1 MRSFDDLPQNRR
13 PSAAQRNTLSP
24 RPASKAESVAL
35 SPSPFRSSGSHEAP
49 ATGESPADPMEL
61 GTSQEVLGDLLVRHR
76 LITEPQLE
84 EALAIQQATRPYRP
98 IEQILVED
106 GVIAEADLKAI
117 LDVYGKRSRLGD
129 MLVKTRAITPE
140 QLALALS
147 EQKQLGLRLGETL
160 MKLNYI
166 TEETLRRT
174 LCAQLGIP
182 FVDLNAYALDPR
194 LTKLINRNYAKKHLV
209 VPVCMGG
216 DTITLAMEDPTDVAI
231 VEEIRSFTGCA
242 VNVVTST
249 YQTLQRAFRRLYEEG
264 GPEPDAG
271 PKLEVINEVSH
282 EAVPGE
288 EGTEAK
294 QADTVVRDLVTV
306 ALEHRVSDIHL
317 EAVDYRMRARFR
329 IDGEL
334 RELSLPTLNESLAR
348 NGRSIVSRIKIL
360 GNLDIAE
367 RRRPQDGS
375 FRVRIQRNNQIV
387 TADCRISVVPGYY
400 GENVLIRILDQRNAP
415 TEVTQLGFSPQIT
428 EKLAGLLRRPT
439 GVVLITGPTGSGKS
453 TTLFAALMTLY
464 RPGVKVLTVEDPI
477 EYVCE
482 RFTQCEVNERIGNT
496 FSTYLRSFLRHD
508 PDVVMVGEIRD
519 QQSAELTLRAAQ
531 TGHLVLST
539 LHTNDAVSSINRL
552 LDLGVDRTVI
562 TSSLLGIVAQRLVRK
577 ICEQCRTEWTP
588 SETFMKELFGGAGPR
603 IPWYRGKGCDRCHFT
618 GFSGRIVVGE
628 LWVPSDNDVLLIN
641 KGVPFDE
648 IVASS
653 RTNTVSMAEDVRD
666 RLRAGAANLEELVRT
681 LPYSSL
687 HKFREPDFM
696 A

>member
-1 MRSFDDLPQNRR
+1 MRTFDDLPEKYQ
-13 PSAAQRNTLSP
+13 
-24 RPASKAESVAL
+24 PALQL
-35 SPSPFRSSGSHEAP
+35 SPSPFRSSGFHEVP
-49 ATGESPADPMEL
+49 LDEEELSSPEEL
-61 GTSQEVLGDLLVRHR
+61 LGRLLIQHR
-76 LITEPQLE
+76 LITESQLQ
-84 EALAIQQATRPYRP
+84 EALQIQRTRPYKP
-98 IEQILVED
+98 IGQILVER
-106 GVIAEADLKAI
+106 GALTQGDLKAI
-117 LDVYGKRSRLGD
+117 LDVYGKRSRLGEI
-129 MLVKTRAITPE
+129 LVKSRVVSPE
-140 QLALALS
+140 QLAVALN

-166 TEETLRRT
+166 TDEALRRA
-174 LCAQLGIP
+174 LCSQLSIP
-182 FVDLNAYALDPR
+182 FMDLNAYALDPR

-209 VPVCMGG
+209 VPVCMGA
-216 DTITLAMEDPTDVAI
+216 DTLTLAMEDPTDTAI

-264 GPEPDAG
+264 EPELDAA
-271 PKLEVINEVSH
+271 PKLELISDASH
-282 EAVPGE
+282 EPGLHE
-288 EGTEAK
+288 ESTEAK
-294 QADTVVRDLVTV
+294 QADAIVRDLVTV
-306 ALEHRVSDIHL
+306 ALEHRASDIHL

-334 RELSLPTLNESLAR
+334 RELSLTSLNEALGR
-348 NGRSIVSRIKIL
+348 NGRSVASRVKIL

-367 RRRPQDGS
+367 KRRPQDGS
-375 FRVRIQRNNQIV
+375 FRVRIQRNGQIV
-387 TADCRISVVPGYY
+387 TADCRISIVPGYY

-415 TEVTQLGFSPQIT
+415 TELRQLGYSTEVT
-428 EKLAGLLRRPT
+428 EKLHDLLRRPT

-453 TTLFAALMTLY
+453 TSLFGALMTVY
-464 RPGVKVLTVEDPI
+464 RPGVKILTVEDPI

-508 PDVVMVGEIRD
+508 PDVIMVGEIRD

-539 LHTNDAVSSINRL
+539 LHTNNAVSTINRL

-588 SETFMKELFGGAGPR
+588 SEAFRKELFGGAGPD

-618 GFSGRIVVGE
+618 GFSGRMVVGE
-628 LWVPSDNDVLLIN
+628 LWTPSDNDVLLIN
-641 KGVPFDE
+641 KGAPFDE
-648 IVASS
+648 IVASA
-653 RTNTVSMAEDVRD
+653 RANTVSMAEDVRD
-666 RLRAGAANLEELVRT
+666 RLRAGVANLEELVRT

-687 HKFREPDFM
+687 YKFREPNFM

>member
-1 MRSFDDLPQNRR
+1 MRTFDDLPEQY
-13 PSAAQRNTLSP
+13 
-24 RPASKAESVAL
+24 RPALQL
-35 SPSPFRSSGSHEAP
+35 SASPFRSNRTHEASVDE
-49 ATGESPADPMEL
+49 AELSSPEEL
-61 GTSQEVLGDLLVRHR
+61 LGRLLIQHR
-76 LITEPQLE
+76 LITESQLQ
-84 EALAIQQATRPYRP
+84 EALQLQQKTRPYKP
-98 IEQILVED
+98 IGQVLVER
-106 GVIAEADLKAI
+106 GALTQGDLKAI
-117 LDVYGKRSRLGD
+117 LDVYGKRSRLGEI
-129 MLVKTRAITPE
+129 LVKSRVISPE
-140 QLALALS
+140 QLAVALN

-166 TEETLRRT
+166 TDEALRRA
-174 LCAQLGIP
+174 LCSQLSIP
-182 FVDLNAYALDPR
+182 FMDLNAYAIDPR

-209 VPVCMGG
+209 VPVCMGA
-216 DTITLAMEDPTDVAI
+216 DTLTLAMEDPTDTAI

-264 GPEPDAG
+264 EPELDAA
-271 PKLEVINEVSH
+271 PKLELIGDASH
-282 EAVPGE
+282 EPGLHE
-288 EGTEAK
+288 ESTETK
-294 QADTVVRDLVTV
+294 QADAIVRDLVTV
-306 ALEHRVSDIHL
+306 ALEHRASDIHL

-334 RELSLPTLNESLAR
+334 RELSLTGLNEALGR
-348 NGRSIVSRIKIL
+348 NGRSVASRVKIL

-367 RRRPQDGS
+367 KRRPQDGS
-375 FRVRIQRNNQIV
+375 FRVRIQRNGQIV
-387 TADCRISVVPGYY
+387 TADCRISIVPGYY

-415 TEVTQLGFSPQIT
+415 TEVHQLGFSKNISD
-428 EKLAGLLRRPT
+428 KLVHLLRRPT
-439 GVVLITGPTGSGKS
+439 GVILITGPTGSGKS
-453 TTLFAALMTLY
+453 TSLFAALMTLY
-464 RPGVKVLTVEDPI
+464 RPGLKVLTVEDPI

-496 FSTYLRSFLRHD
+496 FSAFLRSFLRHD

-539 LHTNDAVSSINRL
+539 LHTNNAVSTINRL

-577 ICEQCRTEWTP
+577 ICEHCKTEWTP
-588 SETFMKELFGGAGPR
+588 SEAFRKELFGGAGPD
-603 IPWYRGKGCDRCHFT
+603 IPWYRGKGCERCHFT
-618 GFSGRIVVGE
+618 GYSGRMVVGE
-628 LWVPSDNDVLLIN
+628 LWTPSDNDVLLIN

-666 RLRAGAANLEELVRT
+666 RLRAGVANLEELVRT

-687 HKFREPDFM
+687 YRFREPDFM